1 MELGDVVFTADTDV
15 DAHML
20 LSCFHALSLSHSLSL
35 TKTVC
40 VCVCVHVDAYAC
52 AQEMTPQVTKGIAEA
67 CNLVAYCFI
76 TLPTILDL
84 PVLLGTYCS
93 VES

>member
-15 DAHML
+15 DAHLL
-20 LSCFHALSLSHSLSL
+20 LSCSHALSLH
-35 TKTVC
+35 THKDCVC
-40 VCVCVHVDAYAC
+40 VCVCVYVDAYAC

-84 PVLLGTYCS
+84 PGGTYYS

>member
-20 LSCFHALSLSHSLSL
+20 LSCSHALSLSTH
-35 TKTVC
+35 KDCVC
-40 VCVCVHVDAYAC
+40 VCVCVYVDAYAC

-84 PVLLGTYCS
+84 PGGTYYS